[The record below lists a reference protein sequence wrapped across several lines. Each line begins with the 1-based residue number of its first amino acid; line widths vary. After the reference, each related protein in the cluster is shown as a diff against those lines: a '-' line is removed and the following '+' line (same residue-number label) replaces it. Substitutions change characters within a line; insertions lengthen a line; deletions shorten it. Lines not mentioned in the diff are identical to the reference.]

1 MTSGSLI
8 PLIMVAGLAPLT
20 QSVLVRTKSVMAG
33 RDGPPLLQPYRDV
46 WKLARRGAV
55 YSESTSWIFRMGPT
69 VGLASLILA
78 LTMIP
83 FGGLPSLSAFSGDFV
98 AIIYL

>member
-1 MTSGSLI
+1 MQSLI
-8 PLIMVAGLAPLT
+8 
-20 QSVLVRTKSVMAG
+20 VRTKSVIAG
-33 RDGPPLLQPYRDV
+33 REGQPLLQPYRDV
-46 WKLARRGAV
+46 WKLARKGAV

-83 FGGLPSLSAFSGDFV
+83 FGGFRRCQPFPATSLRSS
-98 AIIYL
+98 I